1 MKKVVLL
8 SDPNSNAWKF
18 AEQIRDYLSQEK
30 KFSVP
35 LETLEVKHFPNG
47 EIDLEVPQNLRER
60 DVYFIHDSTQNPQ
73 EWWAELLSLS
83 NLLHLA
89 SVNNINYVLPDM
101 KYSRQDRKPKSRVP
115 ITANALA
122 FSLIKY
128 PKIKKIFTMDLHSP
142 QIQGFYA
149 PLIALE
155 TLPSSPSLVTYLKEK
170 SGISNLEDLVIVA
183 ADKGDVERAEDLCT
197 RLKLKNPPANIYK
210 QRELDGSR
218 KIKKIE
224 LIGNVKGKK
233 VLIPDDIIDSG
244 NTICSAGELLLENGA
259 IELNCYATHGWFSN
273 GTKAVTDYFNK
284 VIVSNTHNKNY
295 GDKIQIMDVS
305 SIFAKAI
312 YCAQTGES
320 ISELFLTK

>member
-1 MKKVVLL
+1 MKKVILL
-8 SDPNSNAWKF
+8 SDPKSNAWNFAKEIKEYLYQERKF
-18 AEQIRDYLSQEK
+18 A
-30 KFSVP
+30 VP
-35 LETLEVKHFPNG
+35 LEPLRINHFPNN
-47 EIDLEVPQNLRER
+47 ELDMEVPTNLREK
-60 DVYFIHDSTQNPQ
+60 DVYFIHDSTKNPQ

-122 FSLIKY
+122 FSLTKY
-128 PKIKKIFTMDLHSP
+128 PKIKKIFTMDLHSL

-170 SGISNLEDLVIVA
+170 SGISDLEDIVLVA
-183 ADKGDVERAEDLCT
+183 ADKGDVERTEDLCT

-218 KIKKIE
+218 RIKKME

-244 NTICSAGELLLENGA
+244 KTICNAGELLLENGA
-259 IELNCYATHGWFSN
+259 TELNCYATHGWFSN
-273 GTKAVTDYFNK
+273 GANSVLDCFNR
-284 VIVSNTHNKNY
+284 VIVSNTHNKDY
-295 GDKIQIMDVS
+295 GDKIKVIDVS
-305 SIFAKAI
+305 RVFAEAI
-312 YCAQTGES
+312 YRAQEGIS
-320 ISELFLTK
+320 ISELFE